1 MALANWRASGFSKPT
16 RPKSAI
22 LSVRPERRLGTKP
35 LMNRRGALIIEAVI
49 ALVLLTTATI
59 ALTKLAKSS
68 AALGQQSDQR
78 LTATLA
84 AENTIQRLQGVAA
97 EKLSE
102 QADQVAALVAQ
113 DAGCEIDVSTEP
125 FTTGDRE
132 GIHVR
137 VDVSIAPAIR
147 VSLHDWRFDS
157 EPTDNNGG
165 NDA

>member
-1 MALANWRASGFSKPT
+1 MALPNWIATVVRTPT
-16 RPKSAI
+16 CPLSTVPRSAGEGIRPR
-22 LSVRPERRLGTKP
+22 LRLERKLTI
-35 LMNRRGALIIEAVI
+35 NRRGTLIVEAVI
-49 ALVLLTTATI
+49 ALVLLATATF

-97 EKLSE
+97 DKLSD

-113 DAGCEIDVSTEP
+113 DTGCEIDVSTEP

-137 VDVSIAPAIR
+137 VDASIGPAIR
-147 VSLHDWRFDS
+147 VSLHDWRLPPDS
-157 EPTDNNGG
+157 KW
-165 NDA
+165 